1 MRIQKTFHILLPI
14 AQAQAGLANIH
25 SYRRYLEG
33 VTHASMT
40 ADGEARIDFDAGN
53 GFNASL
59 DVREVPADEPDMVL
73 FGSTGGDMEMVGVL
87 EFFAVKEN
95 LTEMT
100 LTLDYTIQS
109 RLYSAIDFLTSFMDR
124 FVNRQIS
131 VIQAHFQG
139 VAVPMGS
146 HESAGQPVSEL
157 EYAPIRVS

>member
-14 AQAQAGLANIH
+14 TQAQAGLANIH

-40 ADGEARIDFDAGN
+40 AEGEARIDFDAGN

-59 DVREVPADEPDMVL
+59 DVREMPADAPGMVL
-73 FGSTGGDMEMVGVL
+73 FGSTGGDMEMAGVL
-87 EFFAVKEN
+87 EFFEVKQN
-95 LTEMT
+95 LTEVT
-100 LTLDYTIQS
+100 LTVDYTIQS
-109 RLYSAIDFLTSFMDR
+109 RLYSAIDFLTSFFDR

-139 VAVPMGS
+139 VAVPMSG
-146 HESAGQPVSEL
+146 HVSAGERVSEL
-157 EYAPIRVS
+157 EYAPVRVS